1 MKNKVLILGA
11 GIGAMTIGFENAGC
25 SVDGAYEKDKRAI
38 GLYEKNVNKE
48 ADGYDHFFS
57 CIPEK
62 IPDIDILACDFFRE
76 SVSDSGDDKAEIY
89 SFNRV
94 RQVPCFN
101 CAEQ

>member
-48 ADGYDHFFS
+48 ADGYDHFF
-57 CIPEK
+57 
-62 IPDIDILACDFFRE
+62 FMY
-76 SVSDSGDDKAEIY
+76 SGENSGYRYIGM
-89 SFNRV
+89 
-94 RQVPCFN
+94 
-101 CAEQ
+101 